1 MQRKD
6 EKMLIIAI
14 SWWQNQKIFI
24 FFFVN
29 FDTFLISFN
38 NHSLLSLEQ
47 KTELAQETTEYINK
61 NINV

>member
-1 MQRKD
+1 MYSYMHRKD

-29 FDTFLISFN
+29 FDTFLIIFN
-38 NHSLLSLEQ
+38 NHLLFL
-47 KTELAQETTEYINK
+47 L
-61 NINV
+61 